1 MCDEFSKDINRVVV
15 SVGGVLGARYMRTKT
30 VGPELFR
37 SSQAMRL
44 PNRGRGWALVVEHG
58 NSSSYAGRTALVER
72 NVVSKQKR
80 ALFGKMKFRNF
91 QHTCKGTAK
100 TVHKGVILYFVV

>member
-1 MCDEFSKDINRVVV
+1 MCEEFSKDINRVVV

-30 VGPELFR
+30 VGSELFR

-58 NSSSYAGRTALVER
+58 NSSSSFAGRTALVER
-72 NVVSKQKR
+72 NVVSK
-80 ALFGKMKFRNF
+80 
-91 QHTCKGTAK
+91 
-100 TVHKGVILYFVV
+100 

>member
-30 VGPELFR
+30 VGSELFR
-37 SSQAMRL
+37 SSMRL

-58 NSSSYAGRTALVER
+58 NSCSSFTGRTALVER
-72 NVVSKQKR
+72 NVVSK
-80 ALFGKMKFRNF
+80 
-91 QHTCKGTAK
+91 
-100 TVHKGVILYFVV
+100 